1 MLNAITKQA
10 NNLWTEEDGLGTV
23 ELVVIIAI
31 IVVIALLFRK
41 QIESFITDLFNKTKT
56 KSNEIFK

>member
-1 MLNAITKQA
+1 MLNAIIKQA

>member
-1 MLNAITKQA
+1 MLNMVSTQA
-10 NNLWTEEDGLGTV
+10 KNLWKDEDGLGTV

-41 QIESFITDLFNKTKT
+41 QIEGFILDLFNQTKS